1 MDVLN
6 VTEKL
11 FVDNTIVSSQIHTY
25 EPYLPSKLGYN
36 DEIVIPIQEVDKFT
50 LPCESFLYI
59 EGILTKSDGTL
70 SDKLK
75 FINNGIPFLFKE
87 IRYQLNGITVDS
99 VRDVGLTSTLKAYLS
114 YNSNDSI
121 RLQNAG
127 RFPKMKAID
136 NILVD
141 NKGSFNVCIPL
152 KMLMGFFEDYK
163 KILVNVKQELVLLRS
178 SDDLNAVISTEAT
191 DVPKVEINKLSWNI
205 PHISVGIPQELALTN
220 LIDKNADIILG
231 FRSWE
236 LVEFPELPETNRHNW
251 PVKTTTKLETPRHVI
266 IAFQTTRR
274 NNVAKD
280 MSKFDNCNL
289 RNIKVFLNSE
299 RYPYNDL
306 YLDFKKH
313 KFASLYEM
321 FAKFRQSYYE
331 LQNEPIFTPTEFKDI
346 APITYDCSHQKESIQ
361 SGPIVMRV
369 EFETSENIPKNTS
382 AYCLILHDK
391 LISYNPLTKIVK
403 QL

>member
-1 MDVLN
+1 MVG
-6 VTEKL
+6 K
-11 FVDNTIVSSQIHTY
+11 
-25 EPYLPSKLGYN
+25 
-36 DEIVIPIQEVDKFT
+36 
-50 LPCESFLYI
+50 
-59 EGILTKSDGTL
+59 LTKSDGTI

-75 FINNGIPFLFKE
+75 FINNGISFLFTE
-87 IRYQLNGITVDS
+87 IRYLLNGITVDS
-99 VRDVGLTSTLKAYLS
+99 IRDVGLTSTLKAYLS
-114 YNSNDSI
+114 YNSSDSV

-127 RFPKMKAID
+127 WFPKLKLTD
-136 NILVD
+136 VLVD
-141 NKGSFNVCIPL
+141 SKGGFNLCIPL

-205 PHISVGIPQELALTN
+205 PHISVGIPQELALTK
-220 LIDKNADIILG
+220 LIDRNVDIILG

-236 LVEFPELPETNRHNW
+236 LVEFPELTETNRHNW
-251 PVKTTTKLETPRHVI
+251 PVKTTTKLETPRHI
-266 IAFQTTRR
+266 IVAFQTSRR
-274 NNVAKD
+274 NNVSKD
-280 MSKFDNCNL
+280 MSKFDHCNI

-306 YLDFKKH
+306 YLDFKENKY
-313 KFASLYEM
+313 ASLYEM

-331 LQNEPIFTPTEFKDI
+331 LQNEPIFTPTECKDI
-346 APITYDCSHQKESIQ
+346 APVTYIDFYHQKESIQ

-369 EFETSENIPKNTS
+369 EFESSENIPKNTS